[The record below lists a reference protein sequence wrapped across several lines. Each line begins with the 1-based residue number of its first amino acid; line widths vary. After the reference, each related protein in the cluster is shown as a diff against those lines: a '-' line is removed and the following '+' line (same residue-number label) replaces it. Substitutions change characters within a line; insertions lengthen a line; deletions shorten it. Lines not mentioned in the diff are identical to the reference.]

1 MIFLNGMSFKWSAH
15 EKLVCPYYM
24 ENNKAFT
31 LMSGGKDFLFFFI
44 VIEGSYQVIIDIE
57 IT

>member
-1 MIFLNGMSFKWSAH
+1 MIFLNEMSFKWSTH
-15 EKLVCPYYM
+15 EKLAYPYYM

-31 LMSGGKDFLFFFI
+31 LTNRGKDFFLI
-44 VIEGSYQVIIDIE
+44 IIAIKGSYQVIIDIE